1 MVLQP
6 QICVHA
12 AKRTRQYLTTEHS
25 TTSTWHETL
34 TILSRHMDHFK
45 AQGTHDASLHIRQ
58 FLEASQTGHGIERPD
73 ERSPAARL
81 CAETLALFAEAVR
94 TLSKGENRGISNSN
108 RISLERS
115 FGRLKLW
122 SDGHGIARGD
132 VDKTFEGS
140 RKLRQASLKILGS
153 IGVTLTERLVPQLID
168 GSTVVDHTKL
178 ILLVP
183 EVKLLLGAIEDED
196 GDSSSSDDISNLGD
210 DSIREILEDLHTDT
224 ICLMELEPLL
234 KNPILDFIREPDNL
248 ATDGVTTA
256 WLPHKTFC
264 KANYERYI
272 RCQQQRDAQLN
283 NNVSNLPMASG
294 GTIDGSEFN
303 DSGIGSSLPM
313 TSSYAET
320 VMSYGDGK
328 DRSTRIPPLPTEGRK
343 GKPFECIA
351 CGRSVRI
358 MNNSAWKLHLYGDLQ
373 PWVCLDA
380 SCVRGETTYG
390 NRNDWI
396 SHLVLGHGL
405 GPAWESLDCPL
416 CHAVIEPG
424 KTSITKHL
432 GGHLEEISLG
442 ALPSGTNYES
452 EVEEDILEAR
462 RKISAFIQTLDQVPS
477 AEDIERITLDINNR
491 IESQEDILEATQEIW
506 AMLQKSRDQ
515 LSSAED
521 MGRIILGA
529 LPSGFDNQSE
539 ARELLSEASRK
550 LSAIEKT
557 CKVTCVWVEDIERK
571 FLDSRAEKCA
581 TCQEDHEDVP
591 STLDAHGSNQDFK
604 SGIHEDGPA
613 DSNIVSIPAADLSDS
628 VEEDQY
634 VLKCACGVAD
644 DDGNTIYCE
653 NCDTWQHIACY
664 YLDTDMQEVLS
675 EHFDHSCVD
684 CKPRPIDRQRARSI
698 QQRVKQERDAFH
710 RERDTVHE
718 DKIKDKGSRKF
729 AYLPTPHSSRES
741 RAARHRASG
750 SNAGEP
756 DSAVDDDEPRY
767 CDCNGTS
774 YGEMIAC
781 DADDCQKEW
790 FHIGCVGLTSVPS
803 ANGM

>member
-1 MVLQP
+1 
-6 QICVHA
+6 
-12 AKRTRQYLTTEHS
+12 
-25 TTSTWHETL
+25 
-34 TILSRHMDHFK
+34 MDHFK

-73 ERSPAARL
+73 ERSHTARL

-94 TLSKGENRGISNSN
+94 TLSKGENGDISKSD

-122 SDGHGIARGD
+122 SDGHGIARGE

-140 RKLRQASLKILGS
+140 RKLRRAALKILGS
-153 IGVTLTERLVPQLID
+153 ISVTLTERLVPQLVD
-168 GSTVVDHTKL
+168 GPTVVDHTKL
-178 ILLVP
+178 IFLVP
-183 EVKLLLGAIEDED
+183 EVKLLLGGIEDED
-196 GDSSSSDDISNLGD
+196 GDSSSSDDGSNLGD

-224 ICLMELEPLL
+224 ICLIELEPLL
-234 KNPILDFIREPDNL
+234 KNPVLDFIREPDNL
-248 ATDGVTTA
+248 ATDGVTTP
-256 WLPHKTFC
+256 WLPHKAFC
-264 KANYERYI
+264 DRIESRFPQASPSLITRLGKANYERYI

-283 NNVSNLPMASG
+283 NNVSILPVASG

-303 DSGIGSSLPM
+303 DSGIGSSLPT

-358 MNNSAWKLHLYGDLQ
+358 MNNSAWKSHLYGDLQ

-380 SCVRGETTYG
+380 SCVRGETAYG

-396 SHLVLGHGL
+396 SHLALDHGL
-405 GPAWESLDCPL
+405 GPAWESLGCTL

-424 KTSITKHL
+424 KISITKHL
-432 GGHLEEISLG
+432 SGHLEEISLG
-442 ALPSGTNYES
+442 ALPSGLHFES
-452 EVEEDILEAR
+452 ESEDAPSEDDSEDSGLVR
-462 RKISAFIQTLDQVPS
+462 ISPTTGEFAPP
-477 AEDIERITLDINNR
+477 E
-491 IESQEDILEATQEIW
+491 
-506 AMLQKSRDQ
+506 
-515 LSSAED
+515 
-521 MGRIILGA
+521 
-529 LPSGFDNQSE
+529 P
-539 ARELLSEASRK
+539 RELLRDLTSVTARQIYHELEA
-550 LSAIEKT
+550 
-557 CKVTCVWVEDIERK
+557 
-571 FLDSRAEKCA
+571 
-581 TCQEDHEDVP
+581 
-591 STLDAHGSNQDFK
+591 STLDGHGNNQSSLSDF
-604 SGIHEDGPA
+604 HDERPA
-613 DSNIVSIPAADLSDS
+613 DAKMASIPAAGLSGS
-628 VEEDQY
+628 LEEDQY
-634 VLKCACGVAD
+634 VLKCVCGVAD

-684 CKPRPIDRQRARSI
+684 CKPRPIDRQRARII
-698 QQRVKQERDAFH
+698 QQQAKEKQDAFQ

-718 DKIKDKGSRKF
+718 HKTKDKSSRKF
-729 AYLPTPHSSRES
+729 AYLPTPQTSAQSSRDS
-741 RAARHRASG
+741 GAARHRASG

-756 DSAVDDDEPRY
+756 DDVVDDDEPRY

>member
-557 CKVTCVWVEDIERK
+557 CK
-571 FLDSRAEKCA
+571 
-581 TCQEDHEDVP
+581 
-591 STLDAHGSNQDFK
+591 
-604 SGIHEDGPA
+604 
-613 DSNIVSIPAADLSDS
+613 
-628 VEEDQY
+628 DQY